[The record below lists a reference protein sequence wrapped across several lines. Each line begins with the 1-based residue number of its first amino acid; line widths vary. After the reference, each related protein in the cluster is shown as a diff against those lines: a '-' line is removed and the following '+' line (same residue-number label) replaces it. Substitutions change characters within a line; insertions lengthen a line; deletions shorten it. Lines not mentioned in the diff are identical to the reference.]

1 MTQVK
6 SKERLWTRDLV
17 LASIT
22 NLFLA
27 FVFYMLMTTMAGYAI
42 ARFNASDTLGGLTS
56 SVFVIGATVAR
67 LFAGNLVDLVGR
79 RRTLTISLVV
89 FLIASLSYL
98 PADALDSLGVL
109 LVVRAIHG
117 VAFAAA
123 STAAMALAQSLI
135 PASRR
140 AEGTGY
146 FTLSITLATALG
158 PFVALLLV
166 HGPGFQALFIAGC
179 IASALAMITALFLRT
194 PHVPLPA
201 EQRARLRRFHP
212 RDMLH
217 ADVVPVASFMFVMAI
232 SYSGVLTFL
241 NSYANERGLESAASV
256 FFLVYAAV
264 VFLARF
270 VAGPLQDRRGDNL
283 VVYIAIGAFA
293 AGLAV
298 LANAHSNTVLLLA
311 GGLMGLGYGTL
322 MSALQSIAVA
332 RVPMPRIGVAIST
345 HFFMIDLGVGI
356 GPILLGL
363 LLSHTDYAQMY
374 LLLAGVVLLAAALYH
389 LVHGRVDRNRHRDST
404 PQPTGA
410 GTH

>member
-17 LASIT
+17 LASTT
-22 NLFLA
+22 NLFLG

-109 LVVRAIHG
+109 LVVRTIHG
-117 VAFAAA
+117 VAFAVA

-135 PASRR
+135 PPSRR

-166 HGPGFQALFIAGC
+166 HGPGFRALFIAGGV
-179 IASALAMITALFLRT
+179 ASALAMIAALFLRT

-201 EQRARLRRFHP
+201 EQGARLRRFHP

-241 NSYANERGLESAASV
+241 NTYANERGLESAASV

-298 LANAHSNTVLLLA
+298 LAAAHSNAVLLLA

-345 HFFMIDLGVGI
+345 HFFMIDFGVGI

-374 LLLAGVVLLAAALYH
+374 LLLAGVVLLGAALYH
-389 LVHGRVDRNRHRDST
+389 LVHGRVNRNRSRDNA
-404 PQPTGA
+404 PQPA
-410 GTH
+410 RAR